1 MEIKQLERTEAR
13 DFVRLLFT
21 CHEVEFTHLFGD
33 TFSAIEILINYY
45 SNLND
50 YRGILIA
57 KAGKKVA
64 GLIEIWMKEFKRKK
78 LPFKDF
84 IRSFGFIKG
93 LRCRLLLSYFSMKPK
108 GDEAYIRFFCV
119 HPNLSLD
126 IGRNLLD
133 KAIELARS
141 MGKRKISI
149 WLPVE
154 SDLVDICIE
163 RGFKIKKML
172 DSNFAEKY
180 FGKRYYYLL
189 ELSEQALH

>member
-1 MEIKQLERTEAR
+1 MEIKQLERSEAR
-13 DFVRLLFT
+13 DFVKLLFT
-21 CHEVEFTHLFGD
+21 CHEEEFTHLFGD
-33 TFSAIEILINYY
+33 TFLAMEILTHYY
-45 SNLND
+45 SNLKD

-57 KAGKKVA
+57 KAGRRVA
-64 GLIEIWMKEFKRKK
+64 GLIEIWMKEFKREK
-78 LPFKDF
+78 LPVKDF

-119 HPNLSLD
+119 HPSLSLD
-126 IGRNLLD
+126 IRRDLLD
-133 KAIELARS
+133 KALELARN
-141 MGKRKISI
+141 MGKKKISI

-163 RGFKIKKML
+163 KGFKIKKML

-189 ELSEQALH
+189 EQTLD